1 MSKAQWIR
9 LAGRVPGISHA
20 LRWYANR
27 YAEGSVVT
35 IPSGYAQGMRWK
47 RSHVYVNGFWVGQHE
62 LDVQA
67 AIARLLDPGDGF
79 IDLGANAGFFMLVAA
94 KKIGP
99 SGWCVAVD
107 PDAFNC
113 DYLHAQIELN
123 ALKNCRVL
131 HQAATDHCGTV
142 KFAVGIPG
150 DSTGHLA
157 GDAEVDQGI
166 EVSATTIDAIC
177 QTHQNPKLI
186 KVDVEGAEVL
196 VLKGAAETLKTKKP
210 IWLMEVHSAEL
221 GSEVR
226 KILTDAGYRFT
237 DLQGETLPP
246 SDSLP
251 YHSIAVPV

>member
-1 MSKAQWIR
+1 MSKAQLIR
-9 LAGRVPGISHA
+9 LAGRVPGVSHL

-27 YAEGSVVT
+27 YDEGSVVT

-47 RSHVYVNGFWVGQHE
+47 RSHVYVNGYWVGQHE

-94 KKIGP
+94 KRIGP

-123 ALKNCRVL
+123 GLKNCTVL
-131 HQAATDHCGTV
+131 HRAATDHCGTA

-157 GDAEVDQGI
+157 DAGV

-177 QTHQNPKLI
+177 ETHPGPKLI

-196 VLKGAAETLKTKKP
+196 VLKGAEKTLKTSRP
-210 IWLMEVHSAEL
+210 AWLMEAHSLEL
-221 GSEVR
+221 GREVR
-226 KILTDAGYRFT
+226 KILSDAGYRFT
-237 DLQGETLPP
+237 DLQGEALPA

-251 YHSIAVPV
+251 YHSIALPRI